1 MGYALKRE
9 VMQTSTLAR
18 GSLAAPR
25 LDGRRIRRHAHGRNA
40 RNTRFAVQASEEA
53 KSEPLSAVI
62 VGGGIGGL
70 AAAIALRRIGVDAQV
85 YERATALRSNAG
97 TGIAIWPNGVKA
109 LRVIGDDVA
118 DEVASRGCEI
128 TGMRMGMVDEPSA
141 NAPTSS
147 NDGNGIGGAL
157 KKAVAK
163 LAGGAFPAIIKAQHG
178 AGLICIRWAEAQ
190 AALAS
195 FLPPHCIHLDA
206 SLDGIELVEYE
217 NGATKAR

>member
-1 MGYALKRE
+1 
-9 VMQTSTLAR
+9 MQTSTLAR

-40 RNTRFAVQASEEA
+40 RFAVQAKDSDLD

-118 DEVASRGCEI
+118 DEGASRGCEI
-128 TGMRMGMVDEPSA
+128 TGMRMGMVEG
-141 NAPTSS
+141 AP
-147 NDGNGIGGAL
+147 GHAYRH
-157 KKAVAK
+157 AHRHAYRH
-163 LAGGAFPAIIKAQHG
+163 AYRHAHRHA
-178 AGLICIRWAEAQ
+178 
-190 AALAS
+190 
-195 FLPPHCIHLDA
+195 
-206 SLDGIELVEYE
+206 
-217 NGATKAR
+217 